1 MIRCKSCFM
10 IVHDVFQVVNQA
22 KFWNS
27 PNLINTPKSQP
38 HLEDLPFGVRR
49 LIPWIFRIFG
59 IWFPQILRFH
69 FHQIHW
75 LLHSLPR
82 LNFQDLAGFIVASW
96 HLREQLCCR
105 FVELR
110 CLFVYL
116 KSHFTPILVGE
127 HWIKIET
134 ANPPHPTMVKPRSTV
149 PIPNLRPPNLWGCS
163 LSCCSPKARSA
174 SIWAWKKEAK
184 KMPVSQRPPTG
195 PPWWAKSG
203 AMIEGRI
210 LKMDRL

>member
-1 MIRCKSCFM
+1 MVRCKSCFM

-59 IWFPQILRFH
+59 ICFPQILRFH

-96 HLREQLCCR
+96 YLREQLCCR
-105 FVELR
+105 LLSWGVFL
-110 CLFVYL
+110 CFI
-116 KSHFTPILVGE
+116 SHFTPMSCLFS
-127 HWIKIET
+127 WRTLDKDRNS
-134 ANPPHPTMVKPRSTV
+134 NPNPTST
-149 PIPNLRPPNLWGCS
+149 
-163 LSCCSPKARSA
+163 
-174 SIWAWKKEAK
+174 
-184 KMPVSQRPPTG
+184 M
-195 PPWWAKSG
+195 
-203 AMIEGRI
+203 
-210 LKMDRL
+210 

>member
-10 IVHDVFQVVNQA
+10 IVHDVFQVVNPA
-22 KFWNS
+22 KFWHS

-75 LLHSLPR
+75 FLHSLPR

-110 CLFVYL
+110 CLFL
-116 KSHFTPILVGE
+116 HQKSHFTSMSCLFSWRTLDKDRNSPILPFQTWDLQICE
-127 HWIKIET
+127 D
-134 ANPPHPTMVKPRSTV
+134 V
-149 PIPNLRPPNLWGCS
+149 PSLVVRQKRGHRPF
-163 LSCCSPKARSA
+163 
-174 SIWAWKKEAK
+174 
-184 KMPVSQRPPTG
+184 G
-195 PPWWAKSG
+195 PEKRG
-203 AMIEGRI
+203 
-210 LKMDRL
+210 

>member
-10 IVHDVFQVVNQA
+10 IVHDVFQVVNPA
-22 KFWNS
+22 KIWHS
-27 PNLINTPKSQP
+27 PNLISTPKSQP

-75 LLHSLPR
+75 FLHSLPR

-110 CLFVYL
+110 CLFCMYL
-116 KSHFTPILVGE
+116 ISHFTPVSCLFSWRTLDKDRNSPILPFQTWDLQICE
-127 HWIKIET
+127 D
-134 ANPPHPTMVKPRSTV
+134 V
-149 PIPNLRPPNLWGCS
+149 PS
-163 LSCCSPKARSA
+163 LVVHQKR
-174 SIWAWKKEAK
+174 
-184 KMPVSQRPPTG
+184 VQRPFG
-195 PPWWAKSG
+195 PEKRG
-203 AMIEGRI
+203 
-210 LKMDRL
+210 